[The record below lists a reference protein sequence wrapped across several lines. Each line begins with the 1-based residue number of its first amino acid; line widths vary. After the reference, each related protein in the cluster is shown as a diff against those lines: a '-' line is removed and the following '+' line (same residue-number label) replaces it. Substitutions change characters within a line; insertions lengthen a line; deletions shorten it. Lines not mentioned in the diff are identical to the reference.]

1 MTTTISGGIQ
11 AALAALPW
19 PSATEAYL
27 FSGANTSFL
36 ALAVVI
42 APRPA
47 VIGAQS
53 EDYHFLRW
61 QLETLL
67 GGAQMWPTFM
77 QLIAAATGRSDYGLA
92 RSGGS
97 LMSKTALNGPLSNQP
112 SRKSPAEAAKR
123 SRKFRRVFNADALY
137 FQPTEI
143 LPARI
148 RNLVLHTKL
157 GAKIYNES
165 RLRRWQHQ
173 HGCHCHRSTVSKNGR
188 NSSRKRDILF
198 SWRKRFQSSCI
209 GRQTRRSHDIDW
221 LPWGGCVWPT
231 SYRLKESI

>member
-1 MTTTISGGIQ
+1 VAFGNGS
-11 AALAALPW
+11 LPFFRRQH
-19 PSATEAYL
+19 EL
-27 FSGANTSFL
+27 L

-47 VIGAQS
+47 VIGALS

-77 QLIAAATGRSDYGLA
+77 QLIAAVTGRSDYGLA

-112 SRKSPAEAAKR
+112 ARKSPAEAAKR
-123 SRKFRRVFNADALY
+123 SRKSRRVFNADALH
-137 FQPTEI
+137 FQPTDLTRANEE
-143 LPARI
+143 LSASHQ
-148 RNLVLHTKL
+148 V
-157 GAKIYNES
+157 GSKIYNES
-165 RLRRWQHQ
+165 CLRRWQYQ
-173 HGCHCHRSTVSKNGR
+173 HGCRCHRSTVSKNGR

-198 SWRKRFQSSCI
+198 SWRKRFPSGCI

-221 LPWGGCVWPT
+221 LPWGGCVWPGT
-231 SYRLKESI
+231 VQLPIVSRNRFD

>member
-1 MTTTISGGIQ
+1 MTTTISGSIQ

-27 FSGANTSFL
+27 YSGANASFWL
-36 ALAVVI
+36 WQVVI

-47 VIGAQS
+47 VIGALS
-53 EDYHFLRW
+53 EDYHFLRL

-92 RSGGS
+92 RSGVS

-123 SRKFRRVFNADALY
+123 SRKSRRVFNADALH
-137 FQPTEI
+137 FQPTDLTRE
-143 LPARI
+143 
-148 RNLVLHTKL
+148 L
-157 GAKIYNES
+157 G
-165 RLRRWQHQ
+165 
-173 HGCHCHRSTVSKNGR
+173 T
-188 NSSRKRDILF
+188 
-198 SWRKRFQSSCI
+198 
-209 GRQTRRSHDIDW
+209 
-221 LPWGGCVWPT
+221 
-231 SYRLKESI
+231 